1 LWEKYKNDDDL
12 NKYVLNHWK
21 WFKDVNNIYLIPG
34 VAVNKQ
40 TRPGRLWWSHL
51 THYLGNCGKRS

>member
-40 TRPGRLWWSHL
+40 TRPGRLW
-51 THYLGNCGKRS
+51 